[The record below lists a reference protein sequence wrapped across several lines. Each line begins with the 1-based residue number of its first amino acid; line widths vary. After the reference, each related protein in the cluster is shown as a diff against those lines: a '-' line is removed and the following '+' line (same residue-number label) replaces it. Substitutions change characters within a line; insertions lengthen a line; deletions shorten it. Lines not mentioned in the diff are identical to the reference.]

1 MSAELTGKTALVTG
15 GARGLGRSYAL
26 ELAER
31 GADVAIADIDLSSY
45 EEYEQERENVE
56 ADSVEGEIE
65 QRGVRSLGITT
76 DVTDRGDVVEM
87 VEAVLDAF
95 GSLDV
100 LVTNAGGGTG
110 AIDETFASELDP
122 EHLHQTVERNLYGTV
137 YTCVAAASPMKEQGG
152 GSIVTVASQAGRRAH
167 DDGSY
172 AHYGAAKAAVV
183 MYTKYLAQDLGRY
196 GVRAN
201 AIAPGYIDTGRLRE
215 SFERIGVDT
224 IEADTAL
231 GRIGTPEECADLV
244 GFLASEES
252 RYVTGAV
259 LPVDGG
265 TVRC

>member
-1 MSAELTGKTALVTG
+1 MPPELTGKTALITG
-15 GARGLGRSYAL
+15 GARGLGKSYAL

-45 EEYEQERENVE
+45 SEYEQEQIE
-56 ADSVEGEIE
+56 ADSVEAEIE
-65 QRGVRSLGITT
+65 KRGVQSLGVTA
-76 DVTDRGDVVEM
+76 DVTDRDDVVEM
-87 VEAVLDAF
+87 VDEVVETF

-110 AIDETFASELDP
+110 EIDETFASELDS
-122 EHLHQTVERNLYGTV
+122 EHLHATIERNFYGTV
-137 YTCVAAASPMKEQGG
+137 YTCVAAAPTMKDQGS

-172 AHYGAAKAAVV
+172 AHYGAAKAAVM

-201 AIAPGYIDTGRLRE
+201 VIAPGYIGTGRLQE
-215 SFERIGVDT
+215 SFERVGVDE

-231 GRIGTPEECADLV
+231 GRIGTPEECAELV
-244 GFLASEES
+244 GFLASERS
-252 RYVTGAV
+252 RYITGAV

-265 TVRC
+265 TVRS